1 MLLSC
6 FLFFKLA
13 VLTAWSNC
21 IMCSPFQI
29 LTPFLLRRLKSDVA
43 LEVPPKREV
52 VVYAPLAKK
61 QETFYTA
68 IVNRTIRKLL
78 GNNEVS
84 TDKDVR
90 NVLAF
95 NSRYVKPRWYC
106 FITVV
111 TKPAF
116 LLEFLVDLFV
126 IYFSASYCDRPV
138 VQN

>member
-6 FLFFKLA
+6 FPCFKLA
-13 VLTAWSNC
+13 VLTALSNC
-21 IMCSPFQI
+21 SICSPFQI

-68 IVNRTIRKLL
+68 IVNRTIRKLF

-84 TDKDVR
+84 ADKDIR
-90 NVLAF
+90 NVLAC
-95 NSRYVKPRWYC
+95 NSLYAKPYWYC

-116 LLEFLVDLFV
+116 ILKFLV
-126 IYFSASYCDRPV
+126 
-138 VQN
+138 

>member
-1 MLLSC
+1 MLSC

-13 VLTAWSNC
+13 VFAAVSNC
-21 IMCSPFQI
+21 KMCSPFQI

-84 TDKDVR
+84 PEKDVR
-90 NVLAF
+90 NVLAV
-95 NSRYVKPRWYC
+95 NSWYAKSHWYC

-111 TKPAF
+111 TKPDF
-116 LLEFLVDLFV
+116 WLKFLV
-126 IYFSASYCDRPV
+126 
-138 VQN
+138 

>member
-1 MLLSC
+1 
-6 FLFFKLA
+6 
-13 VLTAWSNC
+13 
-21 IMCSPFQI
+21 MCSPFQI

-95 NSRYVKPRWYC
+95 NSRCVKPRWYC

-126 IYFSASYCDRPV
+126 ICFSASYCDRPV
-138 VQN
+138 AQN

>member
-6 FLFFKLA
+6 FLCFKLA
-13 VLTAWSNC
+13 VLAALSNC
-21 IMCSPFQI
+21 SICSPFQI

-78 GNNEVS
+78 GNNEVAA
-84 TDKDVR
+84 DKDVS
-90 NVLAF
+90 NVLACH
-95 NSRYVKPRWYC
+95 SLYAKPYC
-106 FITVV
+106 TVSL
-111 TKPAF
+111 P
-116 LLEFLVDLFV
+116 L
-126 IYFSASYCDRPV
+126 
-138 VQN
+138 

>member
-1 MLLSC
+1 M
-6 FLFFKLA
+6 
-13 VLTAWSNC
+13 
-21 IMCSPFQI
+21 
-29 LTPFLLRRLKSDVA
+29 A

-84 TDKDVR
+84 ADKDVK
-90 NVLAF
+90 NGLAF
-95 NSRYVKPRWYC
+95 NSLYAKLYC
-106 FITVV
+106 YSFITVV

-116 LLEFLVDLFV
+116 FLNF
-126 IYFSASYCDRPV
+126 
-138 VQN
+138 